1 MYNKS
6 YSLPRDVNNNSIDRN
21 SVSEK
26 LRINKITITIL
37 LLYLL
42 TSCITVFLHLPISLI
57 TLIIPV
63 LSIPFT
69 IWGIRYDMKPARH
82 IALNGIST
90 CLCLKLLSI
99 LAYYIIFEKDKN
111 NNKIKE
117 KSYSR
122 RIAVLDQ
129 KNKEY
134 DMKVLF
140 MAAIILG
147 ETIIFIL
154 YTFIQWHRVAVKKN
168 KKRNNIDNE
177 VIKF

>member
-1 MYNKS
+1 MKNCKK
-6 YSLPRDVNNNSIDRN
+6 RDVNNTSIDRN

-26 LRINKITITIL
+26 ARINKVAITIL
-37 LLYLL
+37 LFYLL
-42 TSCITVFLHLPISLI
+42 TSIITVFLHLPISLI
-57 TLIIPV
+57 TFIIP
-63 LSIPFT
+63 LLCIPFT
-69 IWGIRYDMKPARH
+69 IWGIRYDIKPARH

-90 CLCLKLLSI
+90 CLCLKLLAI
-99 LAYYIIFEKDKN
+99 LVYYIIFEKNKN

-117 KSYSR
+117 KSYAR

-147 ETIIFIL
+147 ETMIFIL
-154 YTFIQWHRVAVKKN
+154 YTFIQWHRVAIKKSR
-168 KKRNNIDNE
+168 KRNNIDNE
-177 VIKF
+177 IIRF